1 MNFFDIFLRALIST
15 DMTRHD
21 LTMRLQALDIT
32 AKQLAQRLGVTW
44 RAVAKAC
51 ANSSRNLTA
60 LIDALE
66 IMTPE
71 QRAAW
76 LGDPPPDG
84 DV

>member
-1 MNFFDIFLRALIST
+1 LTFFLPALIST

-44 RAVAKAC
+44 RAVAKAS

-71 QRAAW
+71 QRVAW
-76 LGDPPPDG
+76 LGDPPAG
-84 DV
+84 SDV